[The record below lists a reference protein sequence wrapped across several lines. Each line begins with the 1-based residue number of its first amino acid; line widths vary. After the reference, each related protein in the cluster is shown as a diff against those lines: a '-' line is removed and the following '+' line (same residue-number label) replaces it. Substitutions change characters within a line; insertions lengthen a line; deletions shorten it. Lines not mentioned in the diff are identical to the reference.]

1 MTSCPVARLP
11 PPRHQRPRVRQ
22 PRARRSQARRPVG
35 LQRQRPRQRQ
45 MISRWAQW
53 RFSLRGGKDSK
64 DKVAARGAAASRVDF
79 FGEKTTGRTVNTK
92 PVGASLTGKGG
103 AVSLSWARRPAL
115 GRQSY
120 QLKRRRSVGGKGPDA
135 PALAAT
141 VTLAIYWIQNI
152 VNVIKLVP
160 KLPVHVRTHKENF
173 DRNQCIGD
181 MH

>member
-1 MTSCPVARLP
+1 MGAVAAL
-11 PPRHQRPRVRQ
+11 V
-22 PRARRSQARRPVG
+22 
-35 LQRQRPRQRQ
+35 
-45 MISRWAQW
+45 
-53 RFSLRGGKDSK
+53 FSLRGGKDSK